1 MKARCSFWLILWVH
15 TLTSL
20 HKEYKHEH
28 FTTKDN
34 TNLFYKQV
42 LKKEILLIGVHKL
55 LKIWNKIRVWIFN
68 PFSPSHVQS
77 SSTTFRL
84 FWRTVIIDPRQIR
97 KCCNLSSH
105 LVLGS
110 SFFSRQRREG
120 KKERKKEIWAW
131 WNQMAHKVRAVR
143 HTAF

>member
-1 MKARCSFWLILWVH
+1 MKARCSFWLIHWVH
-15 TLTSL
+15 TSTSL

-42 LKKEILLIGVHKL
+42 LTNEILLIGVHKL
-55 LKIWNKIRVWIFN
+55 LKFWNNSGSLILSAQVMSSLPPPPLGCSGKLLSSIQGKSESVVTSAAIWFLEA
-68 PFSPSHVQS
+68 PFSAV
-77 SSTTFRL
+77 R
-84 FWRTVIIDPRQIR
+84 
-97 KCCNLSSH
+97 
-105 LVLGS
+105 GG
-110 SFFSRQRREG
+110 RE